1 MDDEELKDRE
11 ALRRKALWTLA
22 HLAPGDPS
30 APAVIHV
37 VDEVEKREQLAD
49 LSALSLDDLGK
60 AVQAEPRPIGYPI
73 VRDTEIPQPWRE
85 RFQRAS
91 IGSTRAPE
99 GAYAHDW
106 QKFLSE

>member
-1 MDDEELKDRE
+1 
-11 ALRRKALWTLA
+11 
-22 HLAPGDPS
+22 
-30 APAVIHV
+30 VVHV
-37 VDEVEKREQLAD
+37 LNEVEKREQLAD
-49 LSALSLDDLGK
+49 LPVLLLDDLRK
-60 AVQAEPRPIGYPI
+60 LVQEEPRATGYPI

-106 QKFLSE
+106 QKFLSEWEAEMLHLANHREAMAQVHQRPGKP